1 MALMGMLAAS
11 CNQSD
16 EQFEM
21 SAEAEQLLSP
31 VTVCVNDF
39 SISQGEIPDASGG
52 ATQGATRAT
61 AVGEYSGVKVLTLAF
76 YDGETEVY
84 KTTQLKESMPEGAT
98 FGHFRLDLPLGSY
111 TMVVL
116 GYVLYDDDELTLTSP
131 TQAEYTGGCPRET
144 FAATQAVN
152 ITNTSSV
159 ELNAMLERIVAQL
172 KVISLDKRTDNVE
185 KVRMTFMEGG
195 KRFSP
200 TSGLATLNKGFCNT
214 VGISTAVGARSG
226 SISNIFLA
234 SDEQEMNVTIE
245 TLDAEGNTVFS
256 TVVEDVPFKRN
267 RITKLTGSIYPTA
280 ASVSGS
286 FSVSTDWLP
295 AHEMTF

>member
-1 MALMGMLAAS
+1 MKHLNVIMAAMVLMAS
-11 CNQSD
+11 GCESEKIESVTQQEVTD
-16 EQFEM
+16 QM
-21 SAEAEQLLSP
+21 KVP
-31 VTVCVNDF
+31 VTVGVSGFSFDMEDF
-39 SISQGEIPDASGG
+39 SMTRG
-52 ATQGATRAT
+52 A
-61 AVGEYSGVKVLTLAF
+61 AVADYSGVQAVTLAF

-111 TMVVL
+111 TMVML

-131 TQAEYTGGCPRET
+131 TQAEYTGGSPRET

-172 KVISLDKRTDNVE
+172 KVISSDKRTDNVE

-280 ASVSGS
+280 ASVGSS

>member
-1 MALMGMLAAS
+1 MIYVALMGMLVAS

-16 EQFEM
+16 EQFENA
-21 SAEAEQLLSP
+21 AEAEGLAP
-31 VTVCVNDF
+31 VTVRVNDF
-39 SISQGEIPDASGG
+39 SISQGEIPDAS
-52 ATQGATRAT
+52 AVTTRGT
-61 AVGEYSGVKVLTLAF
+61 AVADYNGVKVLTLAF

-98 FGHFRLDLPLGSY
+98 FGNFSLDLPLGSY

-131 TQAEYTGGCPRET
+131 TQAEYTGGSPRET

-152 ITNTSSV
+152 ITNSSAV
-159 ELNAMLERIVAQL
+159 NLSATLDRIVAQL
-172 KVISLDKRTDNVE
+172 KVISTDNRTANVSN
-185 KVRMTFMEGG
+185 VRMTLSAGG

-200 TSGLATLNKGFCNT
+200 TSGLATLNTGFSNT
-214 VGISTAVGARSG
+214 VGIGTAVGAKSG

-234 SDEQEMNVTIE
+234 SDEQEMNVSIE
-245 TLDAEGNTVFS
+245 TLDSEGNTIFS

-280 ASVSGS
+280 ASVGGS
-286 FSVSTDWLP
+286 FSVSTDWLEE
-295 AHEMTF
+295 HNMIF